1 MLMKDIKGDL
11 NEWRDIPYLWI
22 RRLSLIKMS
31 ILPKLN
37 HRVNEIISKIPAQF
51 FVDIDKMVLKFIW
64 KSNGTRIFFLIWKK
78 KNKVGRNILHTF

>member
-1 MLMKDIKGDL
+1 MLMKDIKGHL

-37 HRVNEIISKIPAQF
+37 HRFNEIISKIPAQF
-51 FVDIDKMVLKFIW
+51 FVDIDKLVLKFIW
-64 KSNGTRIFFLIWKK
+64 KSNGTRIFFFNLEKEE
-78 KNKVGRNILHTF
+78 